1 IAHANNPKICEQIS
15 EKIKAIYP
23 DAVIQTGRTSGLCS
37 FYAEDEGILMGYEI

>member
-1 IAHANNPKICEQIS
+1 MLITQKFVNKLARKF
-15 EKIKAIYP
+15 KAIYP